1 MKLSTQLM
9 YAGNPR
15 EAADQVRA
23 LEDAGLDTVWVPEA
37 YGFDSPTLMGYLAAK
52 TEKVEIGAAILNI
65 YSRTPSA
72 LLQTAAG
79 LDNVS
84 QGRAIIGL
92 GASGPQVIEGFH
104 GVPYDKPL
112 GRTKEIIELIRS
124 GLRRET
130 LVHDGI
136 FTLPL
141 PEGQGT
147 GLGKPLKLLTRPER
161 PSIPLYIAALG
172 PKSVEGAAEYADGWL
187 PFLFVPEKAGQVWG
201 DALAAGTAK
210 RQEGLAPLEICAG
223 GMVAIG
229 EGPETKALL
238 DFARPLVALYV
249 GGMGARGK
257 NFYNDLAVKYG
268 YEQEAKEIQD
278 LYLGGNKRDAEA
290 KVPLELLELGN
301 LVGPASYVK
310 ERIAAFAEAGRDQP
324 PGDAGLRRPAGDD
337 PSAPRAGRLTL
348 RHGVDADQAVHH
360 VVPALLRATLRHVRD
375 RRVRHGDERAAVVRL
390 ERHDDGVLDDGLR
403 LALVL
408 PAPGEG
414 EPPRPVDL
422 GVGPRDR
429 GSDAGAVDPEPS
441 AEPRVDVVRRAT
453 ELRPPPGGQL
463 FGVGPGGEDPL
474 GRGGDRAGDRDR
486 AGAHGVSSG
495 SAARCCSR
503 RSRALPHIRR
513 VLIAHVA
520 RSSRLPGTSRTTVVR
535 PRFSLV
541 TTPAPSSTR
550 RCLSTAGRVTARRSA
565 RSLIDASPSA
575 SRSRIERRGADA
587 TAAADRIQPIVH
599 HMVKYR

>member
-1 MKLSTQLM
+1 VKLSTQLM

-52 TEKVEIGAAILNI
+52 TERVEIGSAILNI

-104 GVPYDKPL
+104 GVPYDKPV

-161 PSIPLYIAALG
+161 SSIPLYIAALG

-187 PFLFVPEKAGQVWG
+187 PFLFVPEKAAQVWG
-201 DALAAGTAK
+201 DSLARGAAK

-238 DFARPLVALYV
+238 DFARPIVALYV
-249 GGMGARGK
+249 GGMGARGR

-268 YEQEAKEIQD
+268 YEQAAQEIQD

-310 ERIAAFAEAGRDQP
+310 ERIAAFAEAGVTNLQVM
-324 PGDAGLRRPAGDD
+324 PASDD
-337 PSAPRAGRLTL
+337 P
-348 RHGVDADQAVHH
+348 
-360 VVPALLRATLRHVRD
+360 PATIRQLRA
-375 RRVRHGDERAAVVRL
+375 
-390 ERHDDGVLDDGLR
+390 
-403 LALVL
+403 LV
-408 PAPGEG
+408 
-414 EPPRPVDL
+414 D
-422 GVGPRDR
+422 
-429 GSDAGAVDPEPS
+429 
-441 AEPRVDVVRRAT
+441 
-453 ELRPPPGGQL
+453 
-463 FGVGPGGEDPL
+463 
-474 GRGGDRAGDRDR
+474 
-486 AGAHGVSSG
+486 
-495 SAARCCSR
+495 
-503 RSRALPHIRR
+503 
-513 VLIAHVA
+513 
-520 RSSRLPGTSRTTVVR
+520 
-535 PRFSLV
+535 
-541 TTPAPSSTR
+541 
-550 RCLSTAGRVTARRSA
+550 
-565 RSLIDASPSA
+565 
-575 SRSRIERRGADA
+575 
-587 TAAADRIQPIVH
+587 
-599 HMVKYR
+599 